1 MVLSTK
7 ARRVSVGARAGNA
20 RRSALRPRMRGAV
33 PERGPGRPGRGPV
46 PKEPGSG
53 RRRKRG
59 PGLRPEGRPE
69 RPTPGNSVPK
79 DVLPSPKLRGAVA
92 RGAAASRTRAED
104 TRRRLGPGAAPKAGG
119 TPTPGNVLRRAG
131 LRVRATRG
139 ATGEQSL
146 KARLRGLPARRA
158 GDNCRRTRRPALR
171 LRECRR
177 AGPALFRGNREYTPE
192 RGGMPTPGTPAGLRP
207 EQPTPG
213 AHGQGIP
220 PGKPGRPPEGDPGSA
235 REAGRTPGGK
245 HQRRKARANAR
256 SSEALP
262 PPEGLP
268 LPRGRTG
275 RTPEDLLRRAG
286 LRIQSLPRGDR
297 GQGFKALTT
306 GASALIQVPE
316 TPLRDAEA
324 GAADQKNR
332 SPRAARKKSK
342 PLPKHRSSIPC
353 PGTFRKR
360 NTLP

>member
-92 RGAAASRTRAED
+92 RGSAASRTRAED

-146 KARLRGLPARRA
+146 KARLRGLPAGGPGTIAAGLGDRRCGSGNA
-158 GDNCRRTRRPALR
+158 DARGLPCSEGTGNTRPRGA
-171 LRECRR
+171 ECRR
-177 AGPALFRGNREYTPE
+177 RERRRDSGRSSRLRGLTAKASPQGNPGDRPRAIQARPGKRDARPGGNINAEKLGQTPE
-192 RGGMPTPGTPAGLRP
+192 APKLCPL
-207 EQPTPG
+207 
-213 AHGQGIP
+213 
-220 PGKPGRPPEGDPGSA
+220 
-235 REAGRTPGGK
+235 
-245 HQRRKARANAR
+245 
-256 SSEALP
+256 
-262 PPEGLP
+262 EGLP
-268 LPRGRTG
+268 LPRDRTG

-306 GASALIQVPE
+306 GATALIQVPE